1 MMRVGKEG
9 STSSKATKKTIN
21 MRQKFLEFINNT
33 SLLKLVII
41 SQLFLLLAMAFSPVK
56 PKPFGDDYFF
66 VEGKNISLWL
76 KGQPIEQ
83 EIVLSKAPLP
93 SLLYAFSSLFVSGD
107 KWNYWAAAV
116 VLNGLLLI
124 VAVYYLTIG
133 IQQLTNRNT
142 ALLNLVLISI
152 FPLHVYY
159 AFGMM
164 AELPAIVAT
173 CFVIFFFS
181 KTEAKSTFFGFLM
194 LLLLCYARPNS
205 ILIFF
210 VIAFVAL
217 VYFLKTRKKEVL
229 PLLFLS
235 VASVVVF
242 QVSMRL
248 LADSQKEALK
258 GYTQEQHLWYVVHQG
273 FYQFRDEPLNWAYWQ
288 KEFRVGSIDYINWR
302 TSLDSIRHQDF
313 QMNYDTKFM
322 IQEYYFQDFLDRPIQ
337 KIRQFLTK
345 AFYGNFFLI
354 NSKPPKAFSL
364 FTNSGKIEYYFMN
377 LMVNLVN
384 IFVIIG
390 FLIGI
395 YRMPKNDFRFWLL
408 LAIWLGILIF
418 PALVYMEPRYLLP
431 LRPIMI
437 LFAAFALTPLL
448 TKFSK
453 NAA

>member
-1 MMRVGKEG
+1 
-9 STSSKATKKTIN
+9 
-21 MRQKFLEFINNT
+21 
-33 SLLKLVII
+33 
-41 SQLFLLLAMAFSPVK
+41 
-56 PKPFGDDYFF
+56 
-66 VEGKNISLWL
+66 
-76 KGQPIEQ
+76 
-83 EIVLSKAPLP
+83 
-93 SLLYAFSSLFVSGD
+93 
-107 KWNYWAAAV
+107 
-116 VLNGLLLI
+116 
-124 VAVYYLTIG
+124 
-133 IQQLTNRNT
+133 
-142 ALLNLVLISI
+142 
-152 FPLHVYY
+152 
-159 AFGMM
+159 
-164 AELPAIVAT
+164 
-173 CFVIFFFS
+173 
-181 KTEAKSTFFGFLM
+181 M